1 MPRATSI
8 QIYLKQGVEDD
19 DRILA
24 LWSALKKSG
33 RPQDTFRRML
43 QRGLE
48 AMIVDG
54 EFSDRIIEYIEESAG
69 VNFNF
74 KQEMRRV
81 IPLQKKT
88 TSNSAVPAVREE
100 DKYFIDDDDIL
111 SQIINNEDDIEDN
124 TNDEIKDTI
133 KDTVKDTIKD
143 TVKDTIKDTD
153 EGSDDEDGDGSN
165 KYNFIGDIM

>member
-33 RPQDTFRRML
+33 RPQDTFRRIL

-48 AMIVDG
+48 VMIVDG

-69 VNFNF
+69 VSF
-74 KQEMRRV
+74 KQEQKIRRV
-81 IPLQKKT
+81 PPLQKKT
-88 TSNSAVPAVREE
+88 TSNLAVPAVREE
-100 DKYFIDDDDIL
+100 DKYFDDDDGIL
-111 SQIINNEDDIEDN
+111 SQIINHEDDIEDN
-124 TNDEIKDTI
+124 TSDEIEDTIKDTI
-133 KDTVKDTIKD
+133 KDTN
-143 TVKDTIKDTD
+143 
-153 EGSDDEDGDGSN
+153 EGSDDEDGDGGN